1 MREIYFAMVEFNERY
16 EKEKPDRLKDL
27 SVFSEYDFYEE
38 K

>member
-27 SVFSEYDFYEE
+27 KYKE
-38 K
+38 